1 MAEAVWEVALLGE
14 PVVRARPAWRAG
26 CPGRA
31 GRGRRMEED
40 TGSDV
45 VGYAVPPGEVM
56 IPLLWRSGPHGGGLG
71 ALLRNLIAGP

>member
-1 MAEAVWEVALLGE
+1 MAEAVWEMALLGE

-31 GRGRRMEED
+31 GRGLRMEED

-56 IPLLWRSGPHGGGLG
+56 IPASVALWAPTVVVSAPSCGT
-71 ALLRNLIAGP
+71 